1 MKGLIF
7 FLTGLWCLSTQVY
20 AQSLS
25 MEESY
30 ARNSPGVVMVQ
41 TVFSGTVYVR
51 KVDLNQYNFNK
62 LVDSI
67 KALDPLQ
74 NMLSASQKL
83 DILLSALYRSPTRFF
98 SPTFEY
104 LSQRHRFIANGT
116 GFFISGDGYVL
127 TNCHVIDRDS
137 TYIQRQFMLSTFQE
151 LTESSITSLEQ
162 SWQVSLSDEQ
172 RNTLFDVYGFLYSR
186 TSPMQLSNVE
196 KQVNVVY
203 RIGNEKNNDEAR
215 IKKQAKVLIKGAAM
229 PGKDVAILKIDDVHN
244 LPSLKIAREDVPR
257 IGSRA
262 LVIGFPDPVGNHAF
276 LAKESA
282 NEPTLTVGVISSI
295 KESVN
300 NFPVIQM
307 DATIAHG
314 SSGSPVCDEKGE
326 VIGLATFGSIERRS
340 NTLASGFNFAVPV
353 SVIRSFIDSLKI
365 LPDQSD
371 ATDLYN
377 QGLQFFYTS
386 YYRKALAKF
395 KEVERINANY
405 PMLYSFMTDAER
417 KAASDSDKQNYFE
430 KYFFRIMAVFLI
442 LAGIYIYIRRLGARR
457 AKFMIKS

>member
-1 MKGLIF
+1 MKGVIF
-7 FLTGLWCLSTQVY
+7 FIAGWLCFATQVN
-20 AQSLS
+20 AQLLS
-25 MEESY
+25 IEESY
-30 ARNSPGVVMVQ
+30 ARNAPGVVMVQ

-51 KVDLNQYNFNK
+51 KVDINQQQFTK

-74 NMLSASQKL
+74 TMLSAEQKL
-83 DILLSALYRSPTRFF
+83 DILLSALYRRPTRFF
-98 SPTFEY
+98 LPTYEY

-137 TYIQRQFMLSTFQE
+137 AYIQRQFMLSTFQE
-151 LTESSITSLEQ
+151 VTENSIKALEQ

-203 RIGNEKNNDEAR
+203 RIGNENNHEAR
-215 IKKQAKVLIKGAAM
+215 IKKEARILIKGEPM
-229 PGKDVAILKIDDVHN
+229 PGKDVAILKIDDVRN
-244 LPSLKIAREDVPR
+244 LPSLKIARENVPR

-276 LAKESA
+276 LARESA

-295 KESVN
+295 KKSIHQ
-300 NFPVIQM
+300 FPVIQM
-307 DATIAHG
+307 DAIIAHG

-326 VIGLATFGSIERRS
+326 VIGLATFGSIEKKS
-340 NTLASGFNFAVPV
+340 GTLASGFNFAVPV

-365 LPDQSD
+365 LPDPSN
-371 ATDLYN
+371 ATTLYN

-395 KEVERINANY
+395 KEVESINANY
-405 PMLYSFMTDAER
+405 PMLYSFMNEAER
-417 KAASDSDKQNYFE
+417 KAVSDSDKQNYFE
-430 KYFFRIMAVFLI
+430 KYFFRIMAIFLI

-457 AKFMIKS
+457 AKFNLKK